1 MQRPNQPA
9 STECCSAGG
18 QEGSS
23 MVGGSLRTTAE
34 KRTQGTARAATGSRT
49 PVKQFS
55 LDTVFM
61 QVGRGFGPLHPTP
74 KEPSKVR
81 FRRACR
87 GLRAW
92 RAKRESAETW
102 ETPPFP
108 GVLTARTHRVGRG
121 NDKKRDLRVAWE
133 SDRLIVVRS
142 NPVQAGPIRAKEP
155 TQTRSPQRKPWPQ
168 EWRVTLA
175 NLPAGGESVC
185 L

>member
-55 LDTVFM
+55 LDTDHA
-61 QVGRGFGPLHPTP
+61 GGEGFAPLHPTP

-133 SDRLIVVRS
+133 SDRLIIVQG
-142 NPVQAGPIRAKEP
+142 NPEPVSGPTCMKGP
-155 TQTRSPQRKPWPQ
+155 TRTRSLQRQPVP
-168 EWRVTLA
+168 
-175 NLPAGGESVC
+175 
-185 L
+185 